1 MDDEDHYLLSAHVG
15 AGILYVIDVRTTTL
29 VRVIHGVPGIT
40 VARIVLRGGIGAV
53 MATFYAIFAESHV

>member
-29 VRVIHGVPGIT
+29 VRVIHGVPAIT
-40 VARIVLRGGIGAV
+40 VARIVIYEAV
-53 MATFYAIFAESHV
+53 LGP